1 MFSWGVRLC
10 NIILFLVFI
19 FLIWCKDSEKN
30 LNDKGNGGEL
40 NGKKPIITRLS
51 VYYSYN
57 VYIISGMME
66 KTCKI
71 LAKLFAHSK
80 KKYYFCIRFNKNTKL
95 LW

>member
-1 MFSWGVRLC
+1 
-10 NIILFLVFI
+10 
-19 FLIWCKDSEKN
+19 
-30 LNDKGNGGEL
+30 
-40 NGKKPIITRLS
+40 
-51 VYYSYN
+51 
-57 VYIISGMME
+57 MME